1 MPTINVE
8 AQLSR
13 DDLLKAARQL
23 SPAEFQQFV
32 AGVLDLRAER
42 QNSRLTAPE
51 ADLLLRI
58 NAGLP
63 ADLCE
68 RSRQLGEKRDT
79 GKLTADEHAELLCL
93 TEKVDRRQAERVAA
107 LTELAQLR
115 GASLAAVMAQLGI
128 RAPAD
133 G

>member
-1 MPTINVE
+1 MVGAPTAVVAELPSMPTIHVE

-32 AGVLDLRAER
+32 AGVLELRAER
-42 QNSRLTAPE
+42 QTSRLTAPE

-63 ADLCE
+63 SGLRD
-68 RSRQLGEKRDT
+68 RSRELGEKRQT
-79 GKLTADEHAELLCL
+79 GTLTTEEHAELL
-93 TEKVDRRQAERVAA
+93 
-107 LTELAQLR
+107 
-115 GASLAAVMAQLGI
+115 
-128 RAPAD
+128 
-133 G
+133 

>member
-1 MPTINVE
+1 HTLPRLRPKPTARYNGRRGQRQSRTEPRPMPTINVE

-79 GKLTADEHAELLCL
+79 GKLTADEHAE
-93 TEKVDRRQAERVAA
+93 
-107 LTELAQLR
+107 
-115 GASLAAVMAQLGI
+115 
-128 RAPAD
+128 
-133 G
+133 